1 MPIESQT
8 RQQDSQ
14 AEGENI
20 TQAMDRIMAKLLI
33 VKSIVEDGY
42 TKADFAGISSNELDA
57 GYAQAYRLIDV
68 GQAEQAEALL
78 ELLCQLDHY
87 QSRLFMGLG
96 VARQMQR
103 KYERALDAYGVAAL
117 HDTDNP
123 HIPMRAAECFMATQR
138 YHDAASAAEACVKL
152 CSHRAEFA
160 SIRKRAETVLGTS
173 RRKLGVAQL

>member
-1 MPIESQT
+1 MPVELHADHKPNSA
-8 RQQDSQ
+8 DCEAGSPD
-14 AEGENI
+14 
-20 TQAMDRIMAKLLI
+20 MDRVMAKLLI

-42 TKADFAGISSNELDA
+42 TKADFAGIKPCEIDA

-68 GQAEQAEALL
+68 GQAEQAETLL

-87 QSRLFMGLG
+87 QSRLFMALG

-123 HIPMRAAECFMATQR
+123 HVPMRAAECFMATQR
-138 YHDAASAAEACVKL
+138 YSDAASAAEACVML
-152 CSHRAEFA
+152 CGHRTEFA
-160 SIRKRAETVLGTS
+160 SIRKRAETVLGSS
-173 RRKLGVAQL
+173 RRKLGATQQ